1 MTTNVNI
8 QCAQLRSKL
17 QNLEVRLKIAQ
28 PLATRPQGSN
38 DMPSAGTDRK
48 ASTEELQQQI
58 EAVKAELKAA
68 GC

>member
-8 QCAQLRSKL
+8 QCAQLRSKM

-48 ASTEELQQQI
+48 ASADELQSQI
-58 EAVKAELKAA
+58 EEVKGELAKA